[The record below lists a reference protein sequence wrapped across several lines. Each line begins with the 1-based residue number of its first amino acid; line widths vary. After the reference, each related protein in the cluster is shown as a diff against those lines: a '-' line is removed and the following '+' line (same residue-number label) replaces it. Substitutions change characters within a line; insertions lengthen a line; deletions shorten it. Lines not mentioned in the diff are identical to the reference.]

1 MTKKDTYHV
10 GIIGAGMISGA
21 YLDNMT
27 TMFGIIS
34 VDAIANRNVAKAE
47 KVAEKYGIR
56 ACSIDELLAD
66 ESIDIVVNLTT
77 PNVHEEMVTR
87 ILNAGK
93 HAYTEKC
100 FALDT
105 EGAARMCRLAE
116 KKACISDALRT
127 LSCADGRRLQRE

>member
-1 MTKKDTYHV
+1 MAKKDVYHV

-66 ESIDIVVNLTT
+66 
-77 PNVHEEMVTR
+77 
-87 ILNAGK
+87 
-93 HAYTEKC
+93 
-100 FALDT
+100 
-105 EGAARMCRLAE
+105 
-116 KKACISDALRT
+116 
-127 LSCADGRRLQRE
+127 